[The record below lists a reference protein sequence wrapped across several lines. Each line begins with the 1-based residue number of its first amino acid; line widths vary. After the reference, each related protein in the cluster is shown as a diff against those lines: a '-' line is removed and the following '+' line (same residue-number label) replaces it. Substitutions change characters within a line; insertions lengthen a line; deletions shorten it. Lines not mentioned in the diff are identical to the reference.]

1 MIKKVCIPL
10 QRDFFIVLDLRLIFV
25 DKGCRETTLIYCICT
40 LRTSILIF
48 LLCRNKSFRTFVA

>member
-25 DKGCRETTLIYCICT
+25 DKGCRETTLIYYICT
-40 LRTSILIF
+40 L
-48 LLCRNKSFRTFVA
+48 CAP